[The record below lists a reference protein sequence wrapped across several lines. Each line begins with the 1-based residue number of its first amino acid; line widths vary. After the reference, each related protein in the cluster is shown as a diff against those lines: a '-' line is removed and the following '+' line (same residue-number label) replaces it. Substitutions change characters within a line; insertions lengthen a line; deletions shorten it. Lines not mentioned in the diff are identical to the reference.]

1 MKQKLIL
8 VGNGMA
14 ALRFLEQLIE
24 RGPARYAVT
33 VFGAE
38 PCAGYNRVLLSA
50 LLAGERGREDLITHP
65 DNWYAGHAIDYRKG
79 ATIAALD
86 CEQKRVRDH
95 NGRQYAYDKLVIATG
110 SEPFVPPL
118 PGRALAGVYTYR
130 TLADVERMLAA
141 CREACHSA
149 YQGAYKDA
157 RADAYKDACA
167 DLDQKKPRAVVI
179 GGGLLGLEAASG
191 LQARGMAVTVVHL
204 AALLMENQLD
214 ALASEKLIASLK
226 GRGIRVITGARTQS
240 IDGGARIESLTLAD
254 GRVIRAD
261 LAVIATGIRPNIALA
276 QAAGLDCGRGIRV
289 DDGLQTSAADVFA
302 LGECA
307 EHRETV
313 YGLVAPLYEQAE
325 VCARYL
331 SGDQAARYRGSL
343 TASGLKVTGIDL
355 YSAGQFQE
363 DERCQVITLR
373 DDEQGIYRK
382 LIIRANALVGVLLYG
397 DISGALWYQE
407 LIRSSADIA
416 PYKDFL
422 MFGPDYAPAAP
433 ESPALVAV
441 A

>member
-50 LLAGERGREDLITHP
+50 LLAGERGRADLITHP
-65 DNWYAGHAIDYRKG
+65 DDWYAGHAIDYHKG

-95 NGRQYAYDKLVIATG
+95 AGRQYAYDKLVIATG
-110 SEPFVPPL
+110 SDPFVPPL

-141 CREACHSA
+141 CREAC
-149 YQGAYKDA
+149 
-157 RADAYKDACA
+157 ADAYKDACA
-167 DLDQKKPRAVVI
+167 DLGKKKPRAVVI

-226 GRGIRVITGARTQS
+226 DRGIRVITGARTQS
-240 IDGGARIESLTLAD
+240 IDGDARIESLTLAD
-254 GRVIRAD
+254 GRVIAAD

-289 DDGLQTSAADVFA
+289 DDCLQTSAADVFA

-355 YSAGQFQE
+355 YSAGQFLE
-363 DERCQVITLR
+363 DERCQVITLK
-373 DDEQGIYRK
+373 DDARGIYRK
-382 LIIRANALVGVLLYG
+382 LIIRANALVGALLYG

-407 LIRSSADIA
+407 LIRSGADIA

-433 ESPALVAV
+433 ESASLVAV

>member
-38 PCAGYNRVLLSA
+38 PSAGYNRVLLSA
-50 LLAGERGREDLITHP
+50 LLAGERGRADIITHP
-65 DNWYAGHAIDYRKG
+65 DDWYAGHAIDYRKG

-110 SEPFVPPL
+110 SNPFVPPL
-118 PGRALAGVYTYR
+118 PGHALAGVYTYR

-141 CREACHSA
+141 CRAACQSA
-149 YQGAYKDA
+149 YQNAYKDA
-157 RADAYKDACA
+157 GQDADR
-167 DLDQKKPRAVVI
+167 KKPRAVVI
-179 GGGLLGLEAASG
+179 GGGLLGLEAACG
-191 LQARGMAVTVVHL
+191 LQARGMRVTVVHL
-204 AALLMENQLD
+204 AELLMENQLD

-226 GRGIRVITGARTQS
+226 DRGIRVITGARTQS

-289 DDGLQTSAADVFA
+289 DDCLQTSARDVFA

-307 EHRETV
+307 EHRDTV

-355 YSAGQFQE
+355 YSAGQFLE
-363 DERCQVITLR
+363 DARCQVITLR

-382 LIIRANALVGVLLYG
+382 LIIREKALVGALLYG

-407 LIRSSADIA
+407 LIRSGADIA

-433 ESPALVAV
+433 ESPSLVAV

>member
-1 MKQKLIL
+1 
-8 VGNGMA
+8 
-14 ALRFLEQLIE
+14 
-24 RGPARYAVT
+24 
-33 VFGAE
+33 
-38 PCAGYNRVLLSA
+38 
-50 LLAGERGREDLITHP
+50 
-65 DNWYAGHAIDYRKG
+65 
-79 ATIAALD
+79 
-86 CEQKRVRDH
+86 
-95 NGRQYAYDKLVIATG
+95 
-110 SEPFVPPL
+110 
-118 PGRALAGVYTYR
+118 
-130 TLADVERMLAA
+130 
-141 CREACHSA
+141 
-149 YQGAYKDA
+149 
-157 RADAYKDACA
+157 
-167 DLDQKKPRAVVI
+167 
-179 GGGLLGLEAASG
+179 
-191 LQARGMAVTVVHL
+191 MAVTVVHL

-226 GRGIRVITGARTQS
+226 DRGIRVITGARTQS
-240 IDGGARIESLTLAD
+240 IDGDARIESLTLAD

-276 QAAGLDCGRGIRV
+276 QAAGLACGRGIRV
-289 DDGLQTSAADVFA
+289 DDGLQTSARDVFA

-307 EHRETV
+307 EHREAV

-331 SGDQAARYRGSL
+331 SGDRAARYRGSL

-355 YSAGQFQE
+355 YSAGQFLE

-382 LIIRANALVGVLLYG
+382 LIVRANALVGALLYG
-397 DISGALWYQE
+397 DISGALWYQA
-407 LIRSSADIA
+407 LIRSGADIA

>member
-24 RGPARYAVT
+24 RGHSRYAVT

-38 PCAGYNRVLLSA
+38 PSAGYNRVLLSA
-50 LLAGERGREDLITHP
+50 LLAGERGRADIITHP
-65 DNWYAGHAIDYRKG
+65 DDWYAGHAIDYRKG
-79 ATIAALD
+79 ATIAALN
-86 CEQKRVRDH
+86 CKQKWVRDH
-95 NGRQYAYDKLVIATG
+95 NGQQYAYDKLVIATG
-110 SEPFVPPL
+110 SNPFVPPL
-118 PGRALAGVYTYR
+118 PGHALAGVYTYR
-130 TLADVERMLAA
+130 TLADVECMLAA
-141 CREACHSA
+141 CRAAC
-149 YQGAYKDA
+149 QGADKDA
-157 RADAYKDACA
+157 GA
-167 DLDQKKPRAVVI
+167 DLDQKKPQAVVI

-191 LQARGMAVTVVHL
+191 LQARGMRVTVVHL
-204 AALLMENQLD
+204 AELLMENQLD
-214 ALASEKLIASLK
+214 ALASAKLIAALK
-226 GRGIRVITGARTQS
+226 SRGIRVITGARTQS
-240 IDGGARIESLTLAD
+240 MDGGARIESLTLAD

-276 QAAGLDCGRGIRV
+276 EAAGLDCGRGIRV
-289 DDGLQTSAADVFA
+289 DDCLQTSARDVFA

-331 SGDQAARYRGSL
+331 SGDPAARYRGSL

-355 YSAGQFQE
+355 YSAGQFLE
-363 DERCQVITLR
+363 DERCKVITLR

-382 LIIRANALVGVLLYG
+382 LIIRANALVGALLYG
-397 DISGALWYQE
+397 DISGALWYQA
-407 LIRSSADIA
+407 LIRSGADIA

-433 ESPALVAV
+433 ESPSLVA

>member
-14 ALRFLEQLIE
+14 AVRFLEQLIE
-24 RGPARYAVT
+24 RGPARYAVS

-50 LLAGERGREDLITHP
+50 LLAGERGRQDLITHP
-65 DNWYAGHAIDYRKG
+65 DDWYLRHAIDYHKG
-79 ATIAALD
+79 VTIAALD
-86 CEQKRVRDH
+86 CAQKRVRDQD
-95 NGRQYAYDKLVIATG
+95 GRQYAYDKLVLATG
-110 SEPFVPPL
+110 SDPFVPPL

-141 CREACHSA
+141 CREACA
-149 YQGAYKDA
+149 GADKDSC
-157 RADAYKDACA
+157 ADAYQDACKDA
-167 DLDQKKPRAVVI
+167 DRKKPQAVVI
-179 GGGLLGLEAASG
+179 GGGLLGLEAACG

-214 ALASEKLIASLK
+214 ALASEKLIASLR
-226 GRGIRVITGARTQS
+226 GRGIRVITGARTRS
-240 IDGGARIESLTLAD
+240 IDGRARIESLTLAD
-254 GRVIRAD
+254 GRVIAAD

-276 QAAGLDCGRGIRV
+276 RAAGLDCGRGIRV
-289 DDGLQTSAADVFA
+289 DDRLQTSAADVFA

-331 SGDQAARYRGSL
+331 NGDQAARYRGSL

-355 YSAGQFQE
+355 YSAGQFLE

-373 DDEQGIYRK
+373 DDARGIYRK
-382 LIIRANALVGVLLYG
+382 LIVRDNALVGALLYG
-397 DISGALWYQE
+397 DISGSLWYQG
-407 LIRSSADIA
+407 LIRSGADIA

-433 ESPALVAV
+433 ESPSLVAV

>member
-24 RGPARYAVT
+24 RGPDRYAVT

-50 LLAGERGREDLITHP
+50 LLAGERGRADLITHP
-65 DNWYAGHAIDYRKG
+65 DDWYAGHAIDYRKG

-86 CEQKRVRDH
+86 CAQKRVRDQD
-95 NGRQYAYDKLVIATG
+95 GRQYAYDKLVIATG
-110 SEPFVPPL
+110 SNPFVPPL

-141 CREACHSA
+141 CREACQSA
-149 YQGAYKDA
+149 YQ
-157 RADAYKDACA
+157 DAYKDACA

-179 GGGLLGLEAASG
+179 GGGLLGLEAACG

-226 GRGIRVITGARTQS
+226 SRGIRVITGARTQS

-331 SGDQAARYRGSL
+331 SGDEAARYRGSL

-355 YSAGQFQE
+355 YSAGQFLE

-382 LIIRANALVGVLLYG
+382 LIIRANALVGALLYG

-407 LIRSSADIA
+407 LIRSGADIA

-433 ESPALVAV
+433 ESPSLVA
-441 A
+441 AA

>member
-50 LLAGERGREDLITHP
+50 LLAGERGRADLITHP
-65 DNWYAGHAIDYRKG
+65 DDWYAGHAIDYRKG
-79 ATIAALD
+79 VTIAALD

-95 NGRQYAYDKLVIATG
+95 AGRQYAYDKLVIATG
-110 SEPFVPPL
+110 SKPFVPPL

-141 CREACHSA
+141 CREACQSA

-157 RADAYKDACA
+157 RADR
-167 DLDQKKPRAVVI
+167 DQKKPRAVVI
-179 GGGLLGLEAASG
+179 GGGLLGLEAACG

-240 IDGGARIESLTLAD
+240 IDGDARIESLTLAD

-276 QAAGLDCGRGIRV
+276 QAAGLACGRGIRV
-289 DDGLQTSAADVFA
+289 DDCLQTSAADVFA

-355 YSAGQFQE
+355 YSAGQFLE
-363 DERCQVITLR
+363 DERCQVVTLR

-382 LIIRANALVGVLLYG
+382 LIIRANALVGALLYG

-407 LIRSSADIA
+407 LIRSGADIA

-433 ESPALVAV
+433 ESASLVAV

>member
-38 PCAGYNRVLLSA
+38 PCAGYNRVQLSA
-50 LLAGERGREDLITHP
+50 LLAGERERTDIITHP
-65 DNWYAGHAIDYRKG
+65 DDWYAGHAIDYRKG

-86 CEQKRVRDH
+86 CEQKRLRDH

-110 SEPFVPPL
+110 SNPFVPPL
-118 PGRALAGVYTYR
+118 PGHALAGVHTYR
-130 TLADVERMLAA
+130 TLADVERMLVA
-141 CREACHSA
+141 CREACQSA

-157 RADAYKDACA
+157 GA
-167 DLDQKKPRAVVI
+167 DLDKKKPRAVVI
-179 GGGLLGLEAASG
+179 GGGLLGLEAACG

-204 AALLMENQLD
+204 AELLMENQLD
-214 ALASEKLIASLK
+214 LLASEKLIASLK
-226 GRGIRVITGARTQS
+226 SRGIRVITGARTQS

-261 LAVIATGIRPNIALA
+261 LAVIATGIRPNIELA

-289 DDGLQTSAADVFA
+289 DDCLQTSAADVFA

-307 EHRETV
+307 EHRDTV

-355 YSAGQFQE
+355 YSAGQFLE
-363 DERCQVITLR
+363 DARCQVITLR

-382 LIIRANALVGVLLYG
+382 LIIRDSALVGALLYG
-397 DISGALWYQE
+397 DISGALWYQG
-407 LIRSSADIA
+407 LIRSGDDIA

-433 ESPALVAV
+433 ESPSLVAV

>member
-50 LLAGERGREDLITHP
+50 LLAGERGREDIITHP
-65 DNWYAGHAIDYRKG
+65 DDWYAGHAIDYRKG

-95 NGRQYAYDKLVIATG
+95 AGRQYAYDKLVIATG
-110 SEPFVPPL
+110 SNPFVPPL

-141 CREACHSA
+141 CREACQSA
-149 YQGAYKDA
+149 YQDA
-157 RADAYKDACA
+157 RA

-179 GGGLLGLEAASG
+179 GGGLLGLEAACG
-191 LQARGMAVTVVHL
+191 LQARGMRVTVVHL
-204 AALLMENQLD
+204 AELLMENQLD

-254 GRVIRAD
+254 GQVIRAD
-261 LAVIATGIRPNIALA
+261 LAVIATGIRPNIELA
-276 QAAGLDCGRGIRV
+276 EIAGLACGRGIRV
-289 DDGLQTSAADVFA
+289 NDCLQTSARDVFA

-307 EHRETV
+307 EHREAV

-331 SGDQAARYRGSL
+331 SGDRAARYRGSL

-355 YSAGQFQE
+355 YSAGQFLE

-382 LIIRANALVGVLLYG
+382 LIIRANALVGALLYG

-407 LIRSSADIA
+407 LIRSGADIA

>member
-24 RGPARYAVT
+24 RGPARYALT

-50 LLAGERGREDLITHP
+50 LLAGERGRQDLITHP
-65 DNWYAGHAIDYRKG
+65 DDWYVGHAIDYRKG
-79 ATIAALD
+79 VTIAALD

-95 NGRQYAYDKLVIATG
+95 AGRQYAYDKLVIATG

-141 CREACHSA
+141 CREACQSA
-149 YQGAYKDA
+149 YQGV
-157 RADAYKDACA
+157 CA
-167 DLDQKKPRAVVI
+167 DRDKKKPRAVVI
-179 GGGLLGLEAASG
+179 GGGLLGLEAACG

-226 GRGIRVITGARTQS
+226 GRGIRVITGARTRS
-240 IDGGARIESLTLAD
+240 IDGDARIESLTLAD

-289 DDGLQTSAADVFA
+289 DDCLQTSAADVFA

-355 YSAGQFQE
+355 YSAGQFLE
-363 DERCQVITLR
+363 DERCQLITLR

-382 LIIRANALVGVLLYG
+382 LIIRANALVGALLYG

-407 LIRSSADIA
+407 LIRSGADIA

-433 ESPALVAV
+433 ESPSLVAV

>member
-38 PCAGYNRVLLSA
+38 PSAGYNRVLLSA
-50 LLAGERGREDLITHP
+50 LLAGERGRRDLITHP
-65 DNWYAGHAIDYRKG
+65 DDWYAGHAIDYRKG

-110 SEPFVPPL
+110 SNPFVPPL
-118 PGRALAGVYTYR
+118 PGHALAGVYTYR

-141 CREACHSA
+141 CRAACQS
-149 YQGAYKDA
+149 AYKDA
-157 RADAYKDACA
+157 GQDADR
-167 DLDQKKPRAVVI
+167 KKPRAVVI
-179 GGGLLGLEAASG
+179 GGGLLGLEAACG
-191 LQARGMAVTVVHL
+191 LQARGMRVTVVHL
-204 AALLMENQLD
+204 AELLMENQLD

-226 GRGIRVITGARTQS
+226 DRGICVITGARTQS

-289 DDGLQTSAADVFA
+289 DDCLQTSARDVFA

-307 EHRETV
+307 EHCETV

-355 YSAGQFQE
+355 YSAGQFLE
-363 DERCQVITLR
+363 DARCKVITLR

-382 LIIRANALVGVLLYG
+382 LIIRDKALVGALLYG

-407 LIRSSADIA
+407 LIRSGADIA

-433 ESPALVAV
+433 ESPSLVAV

>member
-24 RGPARYAVT
+24 RGPDRYAVT

-50 LLAGERGREDLITHP
+50 LLAGERGRADLITHP
-65 DNWYAGHAIDYRKG
+65 DDWYAGHAIDYRKG
-79 ATIAALD
+79 VTIAALD
-86 CEQKRVRDH
+86 CAQKRVRDQD
-95 NGRQYAYDKLVIATG
+95 GRQYAYDKLVIATG
-110 SEPFVPPL
+110 SDPFVPPL

-141 CREACHSA
+141 CREACA
-149 YQGAYKDA
+149 EAYKDA
-157 RADAYKDACA
+157 GA
-167 DLDQKKPRAVVI
+167 DLDKKKPRAVVI
-179 GGGLLGLEAASG
+179 GGGLLGLEAACG
-191 LQARGMAVTVVHL
+191 LQARGMAVTVLHL

-289 DDGLQTSAADVFA
+289 DDRLQTSAADVFA

-331 SGDQAARYRGSL
+331 SGDRAARYRGSL

-355 YSAGQFQE
+355 YSAGQFLE

-382 LIIRANALVGVLLYG
+382 LIIRANALVGALLYG
-397 DISGALWYQE
+397 DISGALWYRE
-407 LIRSSADIA
+407 LIRSGADIA

-433 ESPALVAV
+433 ESPSLVAV

>member
-24 RGPARYAVT
+24 HGPARYAVT

-50 LLAGERGREDLITHP
+50 LLAGERGRADLITHP
-65 DNWYAGHAIDYRKG
+65 DDWYAGHAIDYRKG

-95 NGRQYAYDKLVIATG
+95 AGQQYAYDKLVIATG

-141 CREACHSA
+141 CREAC
-149 YQGAYKDA
+149 
-157 RADAYKDACA
+157 ADAYKDACA
-167 DLDQKKPRAVVI
+167 DRDKKKPRAVVI

-226 GRGIRVITGARTQS
+226 GRGIRVITGARTRS

-289 DDGLQTSAADVFA
+289 SDRLQTSAADVFA

-331 SGDQAARYRGSL
+331 SGDRAARYRGSL

-355 YSAGQFQE
+355 YSAGQFLE
-363 DERCQVITLR
+363 DECCQVITLR
-373 DDEQGIYRK
+373 DDAQGIYRK
-382 LIIRANALVGVLLYG
+382 LIIRANALVGALLYG

-407 LIRSSADIA
+407 LIRSGADIA

-433 ESPALVAV
+433 ESPSLVAV

>member
-1 MKQKLIL
+1 M
-8 VGNGMA
+8 
-14 ALRFLEQLIE
+14 
-24 RGPARYAVT
+24 
-33 VFGAE
+33 
-38 PCAGYNRVLLSA
+38 
-50 LLAGERGREDLITHP
+50 
-65 DNWYAGHAIDYRKG
+65 
-79 ATIAALD
+79 
-86 CEQKRVRDH
+86 
-95 NGRQYAYDKLVIATG
+95 
-110 SEPFVPPL
+110 
-118 PGRALAGVYTYR
+118 
-130 TLADVERMLAA
+130 
-141 CREACHSA
+141 
-149 YQGAYKDA
+149 
-157 RADAYKDACA
+157 
-167 DLDQKKPRAVVI
+167 VI

-191 LQARGMAVTVVHL
+191 LQARGMRVTVVHL
-204 AALLMENQLD
+204 AELLMENQLD
-214 ALASEKLIASLK
+214 ALASAKLSASLK
-226 GRGIRVITGARTQS
+226 SRGIRVITGARTQS

-276 QAAGLDCGRGIRV
+276 EAAGLDCGRGIRV
-289 DDGLQTSAADVFA
+289 DDCLQTSARDVFA

-355 YSAGQFQE
+355 YSAGQFLE

-382 LIIRANALVGVLLYG
+382 LIIRDKALVGALLYG

-407 LIRSSADIA
+407 LIRSGADIA

-433 ESPALVAV
+433 ESPSLGAV
-441 A
+441 AAA

>member
-24 RGPARYAVT
+24 RGPDRYAVT

-50 LLAGERGREDLITHP
+50 LLAGERGRRDLITHP
-65 DNWYAGHAIDYRKG
+65 EDWYAGHAIDYRKG

-86 CEQKRVRDH
+86 CEQKRVRDQA
-95 NGRQYAYDKLVIATG
+95 GRQYAYDKLVIATG
-110 SEPFVPPL
+110 SNPFVPPL
-118 PGRALAGVYTYR
+118 PGRELAGVYTYR

-141 CREACHSA
+141 CREACAEAH
-149 YQGAYKDA
+149 KDA
-157 RADAYKDACA
+157 RA

-179 GGGLLGLEAASG
+179 GGGLLGLEAACG

-214 ALASEKLIASLK
+214 ALASEKLITSLK
-226 GRGIRVITGARTQS
+226 DRGIRVITGARTQS

-331 SGDQAARYRGSL
+331 SGDRAARYRGSL
-343 TASGLKVTGIDL
+343 MASGLKVTGIDL
-355 YSAGQFQE
+355 YSAGQFLE
-363 DERCQVITLR
+363 DERCQVVTLR

-382 LIIRANALVGVLLYG
+382 LIIRANALVGALLYG

-407 LIRSSADIA
+407 LIRSGADIA

-422 MFGPDYAPAAP
+422 MFGPDYAPVAP
-433 ESPALVAV
+433 ESPSLVAV

>member
-1 MKQKLIL
+1 M
-8 VGNGMA
+8 
-14 ALRFLEQLIE
+14 
-24 RGPARYAVT
+24 
-33 VFGAE
+33 
-38 PCAGYNRVLLSA
+38 
-50 LLAGERGREDLITHP
+50 
-65 DNWYAGHAIDYRKG
+65 
-79 ATIAALD
+79 
-86 CEQKRVRDH
+86 
-95 NGRQYAYDKLVIATG
+95 
-110 SEPFVPPL
+110 
-118 PGRALAGVYTYR
+118 
-130 TLADVERMLAA
+130 
-141 CREACHSA
+141 
-149 YQGAYKDA
+149 
-157 RADAYKDACA
+157 
-167 DLDQKKPRAVVI
+167 VI
-179 GGGLLGLEAASG
+179 GGGLLGLEAACG

-204 AALLMENQLD
+204 AELLMENQLD
-214 ALASEKLIASLK
+214 LLASEKLIASLK
-226 GRGIRVITGARTQS
+226 SRGIRVITGARTQS

-261 LAVIATGIRPNIALA
+261 LAVIATGIRPNIELA

-289 DDGLQTSAADVFA
+289 DDRLQTSAADVFA

-307 EHRETV
+307 EHRDTV

-363 DERCQVITLR
+363 DARCQVITLR

-382 LIIRANALVGVLLYG
+382 LIIRDNALVGALLYG

-433 ESPALVAV
+433 ESPSLVAV

>member
-50 LLAGERGREDLITHP
+50 LLAGERGRADLITHP
-65 DNWYAGHAIDYRKG
+65 DDWYVGHAIDYRKG

-86 CEQKRVRDH
+86 CEQKRVRDQD
-95 NGRQYAYDKLVIATG
+95 GRQYAYDKLVIATG
-110 SEPFVPPL
+110 SNPFVPPL
-118 PGRALAGVYTYR
+118 PGRELAGVYTYR

-141 CREACHSA
+141 CREACQSA
-149 YQGAYKDA
+149 YQGAYQ
-157 RADAYKDACA
+157 DACA

-191 LQARGMAVTVVHL
+191 LQARGMRVTVVHL

-226 GRGIRVITGARTQS
+226 SRDIRVITGARTQS
-240 IDGGARIESLTLAD
+240 IDGRARIESLTLAD

-355 YSAGQFQE
+355 YSAGQFLE

-382 LIIRANALVGVLLYG
+382 LIIRANALVGALLYG

-407 LIRSSADIA
+407 LIRSGADIA

-433 ESPALVAV
+433 ESPPLVAV

>member
-38 PCAGYNRVLLSA
+38 PSAGYNRVLLSA
-50 LLAGERGREDLITHP
+50 LLAGERGRADIITHP
-65 DNWYAGHAIDYRKG
+65 DDWYAGHAIDYRKG

-86 CEQKRVRDH
+86 CEQKRLRDH

-110 SEPFVPPL
+110 SNPFVPPL

-141 CREACHSA
+141 CREACQGA
-149 YQGAYKDA
+149 YQGAD
-157 RADAYKDACA
+157 KDACA
-167 DLDQKKPRAVVI
+167 DLDKKKPRAVVI
-179 GGGLLGLEAASG
+179 GGGLLGLEAACG
-191 LQARGMAVTVVHL
+191 LQARGMRVTVVHL
-204 AALLMENQLD
+204 AELLMENQLD

-226 GRGIRVITGARTQS
+226 SRGIRVITGARTQS

-261 LAVIATGIRPNIALA
+261 LAVIATGIRPNIELA

-289 DDGLQTSAADVFA
+289 DDCLQTSARDVFA

-363 DERCQVITLR
+363 DARCKIITLR

-382 LIIRANALVGVLLYG
+382 LIIRDNALVGALLYG
-397 DISGALWYQE
+397 DISGAFWYQG
-407 LIRSSADIA
+407 LIRSGADIA

>member
-38 PCAGYNRVLLSA
+38 PSAGYNRVLLSA
-50 LLAGERGREDLITHP
+50 LLAGERGRRDLITHP
-65 DNWYAGHAIDYRKG
+65 DDWYAGHAIDYRKG
-79 ATIAALD
+79 VTIAALD

-110 SEPFVPPL
+110 SNPFVPPL
-118 PGRALAGVYTYR
+118 PGHALAGVYTYR

-141 CREACHSA
+141 CRAACQS
-149 YQGAYKDA
+149 AYKDA
-157 RADAYKDACA
+157 GQDADR
-167 DLDQKKPRAVVI
+167 KKPRAVVI
-179 GGGLLGLEAASG
+179 GGGLLGLEAACG
-191 LQARGMAVTVVHL
+191 LQARGMRVTVVHL
-204 AALLMENQLD
+204 AELLMENQLD

-226 GRGIRVITGARTQS
+226 DRGIRVITGARTQS

-289 DDGLQTSAADVFA
+289 DDCLQTSARDVFA

-307 EHRETV
+307 EHRDTV

-355 YSAGQFQE
+355 YSAGQFLE
-363 DERCQVITLR
+363 DARCKVITLR

-382 LIIRANALVGVLLYG
+382 LIIRDKALVGALLYG

-407 LIRSSADIA
+407 LIRSGADIA

-433 ESPALVAV
+433 ESPSLVAV

>member
-38 PCAGYNRVLLSA
+38 PRAGYNRVLLSA
-50 LLAGERGREDLITHP
+50 LLAGERGRADLITHP
-65 DNWYAGHAIDYRKG
+65 DDWYAGHAIDYRKG
-79 ATIAALD
+79 VTIAALD
-86 CEQKRVRDH
+86 CAQKRVRDQD
-95 NGRQYAYDKLVIATG
+95 GQQYAYDKLVIATG
-110 SEPFVPPL
+110 SDPFVPPL

-141 CREACHSA
+141 CREACQSAYQSA
-149 YQGAYKDA
+149 YQGAD
-157 RADAYKDACA
+157 KDACP
-167 DLDQKKPRAVVI
+167 DLDKKKPRAVVI

-240 IDGGARIESLTLAD
+240 IDGRARIESLTLAD

-276 QAAGLDCGRGIRV
+276 QAAGLACGRGIRV
-289 DDGLQTSAADVFA
+289 NDCLQTSARDVFA

-331 SGDQAARYRGSL
+331 SGDRAARYRGSL
-343 TASGLKVTGIDL
+343 MASGLKVTGIDL
-355 YSAGQFQE
+355 YSAGQFLE

-373 DDEQGIYRK
+373 DDARGIYRK
-382 LIIRANALVGVLLYG
+382 LIVRANALVGALLYG

-407 LIRSSADIA
+407 LIRSGADIA

-422 MFGPDYAPAAP
+422 MFGPDYAPVAP
-433 ESPALVAV
+433 ESPSLVAV

>member
-24 RGPARYAVT
+24 RGPDRYAVT

-50 LLAGERGREDLITHP
+50 LLAGERGRADLITHP
-65 DNWYAGHAIDYRKG
+65 DDWYAGHAIDYRKG
-79 ATIAALD
+79 VTITALD
-86 CEQKRVRDH
+86 CAQKRVRDQD
-95 NGRQYAYDKLVIATG
+95 GRQYAYDKLVIATG
-110 SEPFVPPL
+110 SDPFVPPL

-141 CREACHSA
+141 CREACA
-149 YQGAYKDA
+149 EAYKDA
-157 RADAYKDACA
+157 GA
-167 DLDQKKPRAVVI
+167 DLDKKKPRAVVI
-179 GGGLLGLEAASG
+179 GGGLLGLEAACG
-191 LQARGMAVTVVHL
+191 LQARGMAVTVLHL

-226 GRGIRVITGARTQS
+226 GRGIRVIAGARTQS

-254 GRVIRAD
+254 GRVIEAD

-289 DDGLQTSAADVFA
+289 DDRLQTSAADVFA

-331 SGDQAARYRGSL
+331 SGDRAARYRGSL

-355 YSAGQFQE
+355 YSAGQFLE

-382 LIIRANALVGVLLYG
+382 LIIRANTLVGALLYG
-397 DISGALWYQE
+397 DISGALWYRE
-407 LIRSSADIA
+407 LIRSGADIA

-433 ESPALVAV
+433 ESPSLVAV

>member
-24 RGPARYAVT
+24 HGPARYAVT

-38 PCAGYNRVLLSA
+38 PCAGYNRVLLST

-65 DNWYAGHAIDYRKG
+65 DDWYAGHAIDYRKG

-95 NGRQYAYDKLVIATG
+95 NGQQYAYDKLVIATG

-141 CREACHSA
+141 CREAC
-149 YQGAYKDA
+149 
-157 RADAYKDACA
+157 ADAYKDACA
-167 DLDQKKPRAVVI
+167 DRDKKKPRAVVI
-179 GGGLLGLEAASG
+179 GGGLLGLEAACG

-289 DDGLQTSAADVFA
+289 NDRLQTSAADVFA

-355 YSAGQFQE
+355 YSAGQFLE

-373 DDEQGIYRK
+373 DDAQGIYRK
-382 LIIRANALVGVLLYG
+382 LIIRANALVGALLYG

-407 LIRSSADIA
+407 LIRSGADIA

-433 ESPALVAV
+433 ESPSLVAV

>member
-24 RGPARYAVT
+24 RGPGRYAVT

-50 LLAGERGREDLITHP
+50 LLAGERGRADLITHP
-65 DNWYAGHAIDYRKG
+65 DDWYAQHAIDYQKG

-95 NGRQYAYDKLVIATG
+95 AGRQYAYDKLVIATG
-110 SEPFVPPL
+110 SDPFVPPL

-141 CREACHSA
+141 CREVCQSA

-157 RADAYKDACA
+157 CA
-167 DLDQKKPRAVVI
+167 DLDKKPRAVVI
-179 GGGLLGLEAASG
+179 GGGLLGLEAACG

-289 DDGLQTSAADVFA
+289 DDRLQTSAADVFA

-355 YSAGQFQE
+355 YSAGQFLE

-382 LIIRANALVGVLLYG
+382 LIIRANALVGALLYG

-407 LIRSSADIA
+407 LIRSGADIA

-433 ESPALVAV
+433 ESPSLVAV

>member
-14 ALRFLEQLIE
+14 GLRFLEQLIE
-24 RGPARYAVT
+24 REPTRYAVT

-38 PCAGYNRVLLSA
+38 PSAGYNRVLLSA
-50 LLAGERGREDLITHP
+50 LLAGERGRADIITHP
-65 DNWYAGHAIDYRKG
+65 DDWYAGHAIDYRKG

-86 CEQKRVRDH
+86 CEQKRLRDH

-110 SEPFVPPL
+110 SNPFVPPL

-141 CREACHSA
+141 CREACQGA
-149 YQGAYKDA
+149 YQGADKDA
-157 RADAYKDACA
+157 GA
-167 DLDQKKPRAVVI
+167 DLDKKKPRAVVI
-179 GGGLLGLEAASG
+179 GGGLLGLEAACG
-191 LQARGMAVTVVHL
+191 LQARGMRVTVVHL
-204 AALLMENQLD
+204 AELLMENQLD

-226 GRGIRVITGARTQS
+226 SRGIRVITGARTQS

-261 LAVIATGIRPNIALA
+261 LAVIATGIRPNIELA

-289 DDGLQTSAADVFA
+289 DDRLQTSGRDVFA

-363 DERCQVITLR
+363 DARCKIITLR

-382 LIIRANALVGVLLYG
+382 LIIRDNALVGALLYG
-397 DISGALWYQE
+397 DISGAFWYQG
-407 LIRSSADIA
+407 LIRSGADIA

>member
-24 RGPARYAVT
+24 RGPGRYAVT

-50 LLAGERGREDLITHP
+50 LLAGERGRADLITHP
-65 DNWYAGHAIDYRKG
+65 DDWYAGHAIDYRKG

-95 NGRQYAYDKLVIATG
+95 AGRQYAYDKLVIATG
-110 SEPFVPPL
+110 SDPFVPPL

-141 CREACHSA
+141 CREACG
-149 YQGAYKDA
+149 GAYKDA
-157 RADAYKDACA
+157 RAD
-167 DLDQKKPRAVVI
+167 LDKKKPRAVVI

-240 IDGGARIESLTLAD
+240 IDGDARIESLTLAD

-289 DDGLQTSAADVFA
+289 DDCLQTSAADVFA

-331 SGDQAARYRGSL
+331 SGDRAARYCGSL

-355 YSAGQFQE
+355 YSAGQFLE

-373 DDEQGIYRK
+373 DDAQGIYRK
-382 LIIRANALVGVLLYG
+382 LIIRANALVGALLYG
-397 DISGALWYQE
+397 DISGALWYRE
-407 LIRSSADIA
+407 LIRSGADIA

-433 ESPALVAV
+433 ESPSLVAV

>member
-24 RGPARYAVT
+24 HGPARYAVT

-65 DNWYAGHAIDYRKG
+65 DDWYAGHAIDYRKG

-95 NGRQYAYDKLVIATG
+95 AGQQYAYDKLVIATG

-141 CREACHSA
+141 CREAC
-149 YQGAYKDA
+149 
-157 RADAYKDACA
+157 ADAYKDACA
-167 DLDQKKPRAVVI
+167 DRDKKKPRAVVI

-226 GRGIRVITGARTQS
+226 GRGIRVITGARTRS

-289 DDGLQTSAADVFA
+289 NDRLQTSAADVFA

-355 YSAGQFQE
+355 YSAGQFLE

-373 DDEQGIYRK
+373 DDAQGIYRK
-382 LIIRANALVGVLLYG
+382 LIIRANALVGALLYG

-407 LIRSSADIA
+407 LIRSGADIA

-433 ESPALVAV
+433 ESPSLVAV

>member
-1 MKQKLIL
+1 M
-8 VGNGMA
+8 
-14 ALRFLEQLIE
+14 
-24 RGPARYAVT
+24 
-33 VFGAE
+33 
-38 PCAGYNRVLLSA
+38 
-50 LLAGERGREDLITHP
+50 
-65 DNWYAGHAIDYRKG
+65 
-79 ATIAALD
+79 
-86 CEQKRVRDH
+86 
-95 NGRQYAYDKLVIATG
+95 
-110 SEPFVPPL
+110 
-118 PGRALAGVYTYR
+118 
-130 TLADVERMLAA
+130 
-141 CREACHSA
+141 
-149 YQGAYKDA
+149 
-157 RADAYKDACA
+157 
-167 DLDQKKPRAVVI
+167 VI

-214 ALASEKLIASLK
+214 ALASEKLIASLR
-226 GRGIRVITGARTQS
+226 GRGIRVITGARTRS

-261 LAVIATGIRPNIALA
+261 LAVIATGIRPNIELA

-289 DDGLQTSAADVFA
+289 DDCLQTSAADVFA

-307 EHRETV
+307 EHRDTV

-382 LIIRANALVGVLLYG
+382 LIIRDSALVGVLLYG

-433 ESPALVAV
+433 ESPALVA
-441 A
+441 AA

>member
-24 RGPARYAVT
+24 REPARYAVT

-50 LLAGERGREDLITHP
+50 LLAGERGCADLITHP
-65 DNWYAGHAIDYRKG
+65 DDWYAGHAIDYRKG
-79 ATIAALD
+79 VTIAALD

-95 NGRQYAYDKLVIATG
+95 AGRQYAYDKLVIATG
-110 SEPFVPPL
+110 SNPFVPPL

-141 CREACHSA
+141 CREACQGAYQDA
-149 YQGAYKDA
+149 YQGA
-157 RADAYKDACA
+157 RA
-167 DLDQKKPRAVVI
+167 DLDKKKPRAVVI
-179 GGGLLGLEAASG
+179 GGGLLGLEAACG
-191 LQARGMAVTVVHL
+191 LQARGMRVTVVHL
-204 AALLMENQLD
+204 AELLMENQLD

-226 GRGIRVITGARTQS
+226 SRGIRVITGARTRS

-355 YSAGQFQE
+355 YSAGQFLE
-363 DERCQVITLR
+363 DERCQLITLK

-382 LIIRANALVGVLLYG
+382 LIIRANALVGALLYG

-407 LIRSSADIA
+407 LIRSGADIA

>member
-24 RGPARYAVT
+24 HGPARYAVT
-33 VFGAE
+33 VFGTE

-50 LLAGERGREDLITHP
+50 LLAGERGRADLITHP
-65 DNWYAGHAIDYRKG
+65 DDWYAGHAIDYRKG

-86 CEQKRVRDH
+86 CEQKRVRDQD
-95 NGRQYAYDKLVIATG
+95 GRQYAYDKLVIATG
-110 SEPFVPPL
+110 SDPFVPPL

-141 CREACHSA
+141 CREAC
-149 YQGAYKDA
+149 
-157 RADAYKDACA
+157 ADAYKDACT
-167 DLDQKKPRAVVI
+167 DLDKKPRAVVI
-179 GGGLLGLEAASG
+179 GGGLLGLEAACG

-226 GRGIRVITGARTQS
+226 GRGIRVIAGARTQS

-254 GRVIRAD
+254 GRVIEAD

-289 DDGLQTSAADVFA
+289 DDRLQTSAADVFA

-331 SGDQAARYRGSL
+331 SGDRAARYRGSL

-355 YSAGQFQE
+355 YSAGQFLE

-373 DDEQGIYRK
+373 DDAQGIYRK
-382 LIIRANALVGVLLYG
+382 LIIRANALVGALLYG
-397 DISGALWYQE
+397 DISGALWYRE
-407 LIRSSADIA
+407 LIRSGADIA

-433 ESPALVAV
+433 ESPSLVAV

>member
-24 RGPARYAVT
+24 HGPARYAVT

-50 LLAGERGREDLITHP
+50 LLAGERGRADLITHP
-65 DNWYAGHAIDYRKG
+65 DDWYAGHAIDYQKG

-95 NGRQYAYDKLVIATG
+95 AGRQYAYDKLVIATG
-110 SEPFVPPL
+110 SDPFVPPL

-130 TLADVERMLAA
+130 TLADVERLLAA
-141 CREACHSA
+141 CREACQSA
-149 YQGAYKDA
+149 YQGAC
-157 RADAYKDACA
+157 KDACRV
-167 DLDQKKPRAVVI
+167 LDKKKPREKPRAVVI
-179 GGGLLGLEAASG
+179 GGGLLGLEAACG

-226 GRGIRVITGARTQS
+226 GRGIRVITGARTRS

-289 DDGLQTSAADVFA
+289 NDRLQTSAADVFA

-355 YSAGQFQE
+355 YSAGQFLE
-363 DERCQVITLR
+363 DERCQVITLK
-373 DDEQGIYRK
+373 DDARGIYRK
-382 LIIRANALVGVLLYG
+382 LIIRANALVGALLYG

-407 LIRSSADIA
+407 LIRSGADIA

-433 ESPALVAV
+433 ESPSLVAV

>member
-24 RGPARYAVT
+24 RGPDRYAVT

-50 LLAGERGREDLITHP
+50 LLAGERGRADLITHP
-65 DNWYAGHAIDYRKG
+65 DDWYAGHAIDYRKG

-86 CEQKRVRDH
+86 CAQKRVRDQD
-95 NGRQYAYDKLVIATG
+95 GRQYAYDKLVIATG
-110 SEPFVPPL
+110 SDPFVPPL

-141 CREACHSA
+141 CREAC
-149 YQGAYKDA
+149 
-157 RADAYKDACA
+157 ADAYKDACA
-167 DLDQKKPRAVVI
+167 DLDKKKPRAVVI
-179 GGGLLGLEAASG
+179 GGGLLGLEAACG
-191 LQARGMAVTVVHL
+191 LQARGMAVTVLHL

-289 DDGLQTSAADVFA
+289 DDRLQTSAADVFA

-331 SGDQAARYRGSL
+331 SGDRAARYRGSL

-355 YSAGQFQE
+355 YSAGQFLE

-382 LIIRANALVGVLLYG
+382 LIIRANALVGALLYG
-397 DISGALWYQE
+397 DISGALWYRE
-407 LIRSSADIA
+407 LIRSGADIA

-433 ESPALVAV
+433 ESPSLVAV

>member
-24 RGPARYAVT
+24 RGPARYTVT

-50 LLAGERGREDLITHP
+50 LLAGERGRADLITHP
-65 DNWYAGHAIDYRKG
+65 DDWYAGHAIDYRKG

-86 CEQKRVRDH
+86 CAQKRVHDQD
-95 NGRQYAYDKLVIATG
+95 GRQYAYDKLVIATG
-110 SEPFVPPL
+110 SNPFVPPL

-141 CREACHSA
+141 CREACQGAYQDA
-149 YQGAYKDA
+149 YQGA
-157 RADAYKDACA
+157 RA
-167 DLDQKKPRAVVI
+167 DLDKKKPRAVVI
-179 GGGLLGLEAASG
+179 GGGLLGLEAACG
-191 LQARGMAVTVVHL
+191 LQARGMRVTVVHL
-204 AALLMENQLD
+204 AELLMENQLD

-276 QAAGLDCGRGIRV
+276 QAAGLACGRGIRV
-289 DDGLQTSAADVFA
+289 NDCLQTSARDVFA

-307 EHRETV
+307 EHREAV

-355 YSAGQFQE
+355 YSAGQFLE

-382 LIIRANALVGVLLYG
+382 LIIRANALVGALLYG

-407 LIRSSADIA
+407 LIRSGADIA

>member
-24 RGPARYAVT
+24 RGPGRYAVT

-50 LLAGERGREDLITHP
+50 LLAGERGRADLITHP
-65 DNWYAGHAIDYRKG
+65 DDWYAGHAIDYRKG

-95 NGRQYAYDKLVIATG
+95 NGQQYAYDKLVIATG
-110 SEPFVPPL
+110 SDPFVPPL

-141 CREACHSA
+141 CREACQSA
-149 YQGAYKDA
+149 YKAG
-157 RADAYKDACA
+157 ACA
-167 DLDQKKPRAVVI
+167 DPDQKKPRAVVI

-226 GRGIRVITGARTQS
+226 SRGIRVITGARTQS

-289 DDGLQTSAADVFA
+289 DDCLQTSAADVFA

-331 SGDQAARYRGSL
+331 SGERAARYCGSL

-355 YSAGQFQE
+355 YSAGQFLE
-363 DERCQVITLR
+363 DERCQVITLK

-382 LIIRANALVGVLLYG
+382 LIIRANALVGALLYG

-407 LIRSSADIA
+407 LIRSGADIA

-422 MFGPDYAPAAP
+422 MFGPDYAPAPP
-433 ESPALVAV
+433 ESPSLVAV

>member
-24 RGPARYAVT
+24 HGPARYAVT
-33 VFGAE
+33 MFGAE

-50 LLAGERGREDLITHP
+50 LLAGERGREELITHP
-65 DNWYAGHAIDYRKG
+65 DDWYAGHAIDYQKG

-95 NGRQYAYDKLVIATG
+95 AGRQYAYDKLVIATG
-110 SEPFVPPL
+110 SDPFVPPL

-141 CREACHSA
+141 CREACQSAYQGA

-157 RADAYKDACA
+157 RAD
-167 DLDQKKPRAVVI
+167 LDKKKPRAVVI

-226 GRGIRVITGARTQS
+226 DRGIRVITGARTQS

-254 GRVIRAD
+254 GRVIAAD

-289 DDGLQTSAADVFA
+289 DDRLQTSAADVFA

-355 YSAGQFQE
+355 YSAGQFLE
-363 DERCQVITLR
+363 DERCQVITLK
-373 DDEQGIYRK
+373 DDARGIYRK
-382 LIIRANALVGVLLYG
+382 LIIRANALVGALLYG

-407 LIRSSADIA
+407 LIRSGADIA

-433 ESPALVAV
+433 ESPSLVAV